1 MLMKH
6 GASEATFGTYCSLSD
21 CDTSEVMTSPKYNN
35 VKMKAAFGV
44 SKDRHSVCSLL
55 SMSSL
60 CGLDIVH
67 EASQNGDLDV
77 TSDKILSALSSES
90 QDFSANSFRP
100 LPLTRSEFS
109 MNSLGLSLDS
119 MDAGV
124 ESSSSITRDLFT
136 PPMMMMSAQNCK
148 RMLSPPPL
156 RHRPNSLYQSW
167 K

>member
-1 MLMKH
+1 MK
-6 GASEATFGTYCSLSD
+6 
-21 CDTSEVMTSPKYNN
+21 SPKSATYECRWEL
-35 VKMKAAFGV
+35 GV
-44 SKDRHSVCSLL
+44 IKVCLFVGGLL
-55 SMSSL
+55 SSSIL

-67 EASQNGDLDV
+67 EASQSGELDV
-77 TSDKILSALSSES
+77 STSDKILSVLSSES
-90 QDFSANSFRP
+90 QDFSANLFRP

-124 ESSSSITRDLFT
+124 ESSTRDLFT